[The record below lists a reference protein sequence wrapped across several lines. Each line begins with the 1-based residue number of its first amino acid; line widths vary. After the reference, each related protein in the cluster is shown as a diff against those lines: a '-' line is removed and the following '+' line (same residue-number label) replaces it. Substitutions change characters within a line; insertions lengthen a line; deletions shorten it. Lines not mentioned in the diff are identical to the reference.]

1 VFVVHA
7 DSLERPT
14 RVQKKRKNIDMVRDI
29 ILNAHA
35 TFLNDTQI
43 SLVQNGSP
51 ITLSEGECIEFKRY
65 AYSDEPVTEENLW
78 VVAKI
83 LGFGGTVG
91 KYANRIF
98 FLPWNAKEETWE
110 KYKRPPMAIG
120 LEDPYVGG
128 MEGDWR
134 TIRKLSTCPV
144 PIRPENRARKA
155 NMLRELETTPSYGSF
170 PGGIQYQNAEKRW
183 ANRQPRATRK
193 RKGRKGARKH
203 TRRAQL

>member
-1 VFVVHA
+1 
-7 DSLERPT
+7 
-14 RVQKKRKNIDMVRDI
+14 MVREP
-29 ILNAHA
+29 ILNADA
-35 TFLNDTQI
+35 TFLNDAQTQI

-51 ITLSEGECIEFKRY
+51 IMLSVGDCIEFKRY
-65 AYSDEPVTEENLW
+65 AYPGEPVTEENLW

-83 LGFGGTVG
+83 LVFGAGS

-120 LEDPYVGG
+120 LEGQYVGG

-183 ANRQPRATRK
+183 ANMQPRATRK
-193 RKGRKGARKH
+193 GRKGSRKH
-203 TRRAQL
+203 TRRARHYR